1 MPEISTIILSP
12 QWF

>member
-1 MPEISTIILSP
+1 MPEISKIILSP